1 MVRNRARERLPDCR
15 LKTAWSHFSIIS
27 SFSVRSGNILAGY
40 FYGQEL
46 ELGLSLDTAK
56 FQSASAQSGRSA
68 PLAIVSKDMTAW
80 EVDPRKFNFVSARS
94 KGEFVVYRA
103 SAESIG
109 SRSVRSLIVSLPP
122 TLGMSRPLLALR
134 WTAAG
139 MMEASKG
146 FRRLKAHK
154 YLPVLRAA
162 LAAHQSKYV
171 TQRVECSADAA

>member
-1 MVRNRARERLPDCR
+1 
-15 LKTAWSHFSIIS
+15 
-27 SFSVRSGNILAGY
+27 
-40 FYGQEL
+40 
-46 ELGLSLDTAK
+46 
-56 FQSASAQSGRSA
+56 
-68 PLAIVSKDMTAW
+68 
-80 EVDPRKFNFVSARS
+80 
-94 KGEFVVYRA
+94 
-103 SAESIG
+103 
-109 SRSVRSLIVSLPP
+109 
-122 TLGMSRPLLALR
+122 MSRPLLALR